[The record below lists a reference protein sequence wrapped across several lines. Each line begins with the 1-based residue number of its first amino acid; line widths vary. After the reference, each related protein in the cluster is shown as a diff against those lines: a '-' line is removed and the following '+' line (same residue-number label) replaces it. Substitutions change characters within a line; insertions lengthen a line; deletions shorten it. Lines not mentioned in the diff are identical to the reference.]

1 MRASQVLVVTGASGF
16 CGSHIAR
23 AAEHAG
29 QNVVCVGRRPG
40 PVGTHLRWDASTDGP
55 RELLAGLWGLGART
69 ATSVVHCAAAVGDV
83 GAPGWFESVNVG
95 GTRAALEAANALGAS
110 VVMISSASVYDHR
123 AADAAIAEDHDQGG
137 WVTAYGRTKAAA
149 DALALAAGARVLRP
163 HAVYGPGDR
172 HLLPRVVAAARGGRL
187 LLPGAD
193 VTLSVT
199 HAHTLTSAALEATR
213 WPSGAYNIADADP
226 VSRDWLLG
234 SAATAALGRPVRV
247 RSVPV
252 ALLRMVAGAL
262 ELAAARTGGAPVL
275 TRYAV
280 DQLAHPFVLDITRA
294 RSQGFRPPGHVEEH
308 LAWLAKQRRGNDSP

>member
-29 QNVVCVGRRPG
+29 QNVCAWGGGRDPSA
-40 PVGTHLRWDASTDGP
+40 PICAGTRVPMALGSCSPA
-55 RELLAGLWGLGART
+55 LWGLGART

-193 VTLSVT
+193 VTLSIT
-199 HAHTLTSAALEATR
+199 HAHTLRRRHWRQPGGRPGPTTSPT
-213 WPSGAYNIADADP
+213 PTP
-226 VSRDWLLG
+226 
-234 SAATAALGRPVRV
+234 SAATGCWAAQRPLPWADP
-247 RSVPV
+247 SGS
-252 ALLRMVAGAL
+252 GAC
-262 ELAAARTGGAPVL
+262 RWRCCGW
-275 TRYAV
+275 
-280 DQLAHPFVLDITRA
+280 
-294 RSQGFRPPGHVEEH
+294 
-308 LAWLAKQRRGNDSP
+308 WLARWSSQRLAPEEPRC